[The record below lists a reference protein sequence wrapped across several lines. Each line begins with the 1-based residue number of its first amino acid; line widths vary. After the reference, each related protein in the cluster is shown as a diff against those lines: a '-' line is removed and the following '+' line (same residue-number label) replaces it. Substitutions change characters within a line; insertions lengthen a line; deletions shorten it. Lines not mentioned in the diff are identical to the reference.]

1 MDSPRLL
8 FVCVLVQAMTGKIT
22 GLVVQKKNKE
32 RVNVYIDDEFAF
44 GLAMIEAIKLRKGQE
59 LSDEEIARLKALD
72 EIEVAQDKALNFL
85 SFRPRSADE
94 VRRSLRE
101 KGYPDPVIDQ
111 VMERLE
117 RSGLVNDEDFARF
130 WVDNREQFKPKS
142 GRGLR
147 YELRQKGVTD
157 DAIEAALEGMNEEDS
172 AYRAA
177 SNRAKRLPRDTK
189 QIFAKRLGDY
199 LARRGFSYDVVREV
213 TERLWSEL
221 TEGEEPAHDDF
232 DNDDYTED

>member
-1 MDSPRLL
+1 M
-8 FVCVLVQAMTGKIT
+8 AGKIT

-59 LSDEEIARLKALD
+59 LSAEEIARLKALD
-72 EIEVAQDKALNFL
+72 EVEVAHEKALNFL
-85 SFRPRSADE
+85 SYRPRSADE
-94 VRRSLRE
+94 VRRSLRD
-101 KGYPDPVIDQ
+101 KGYADPVIEQ

-117 RSGLVNDEDFARF
+117 RVGLVNDDDFARY
-130 WVDNREQFKPKS
+130 WVDNRDQFKPKS

-147 YELRQKGVTD
+147 YELRQKGITD
-157 DAIEAALEGMNEEDS
+157 DAIEAALEGVDEESS

-177 SNRAKRLPRDTK
+177 SQRAKRLPRDSK
-189 QIFAKRLGDY
+189 QVFAKRLGEY
-199 LARRGFSYDVVREV
+199 LARRGFPYDVVREV

-221 TEGEEPAHDDF
+221 TEGDEPAHDES
-232 DNDDYTED
+232 DNDFYTED

>member
-1 MDSPRLL
+1 M
-8 FVCVLVQAMTGKIT
+8 AGKIT

-59 LSDEEIARLKALD
+59 LSEEEIARLKALD
-72 EIEVAQDKALNFL
+72 EIEVAQEKALNFL

-101 KGYPDPVIDQ
+101 KGYLDPVIDQ

-157 DAIEAALEGMNEEDS
+157 DAIESALEGIDEEDS

-177 SNRAKRLPRDTK
+177 STRAKRIPHDNK
-189 QIFAKRLGDY
+189 QAFAKRLGDY
-199 LARRGFSYDVVREV
+199 LARRGFPYSVVREV

-221 TEGEEPAHDDF
+221 NEDDSSAHDDIDIDF
-232 DNDDYTED
+232 YTED